1 MDGGR
6 SLTKVLS
13 EMWRKKQMPKSSYLT
28 EAVYSCLRMTA
39 CIPFKYSKLELLRNT
54 YVHATCY
61 SSSPTPS
68 YDACHA
74 PTVRELIFCPIHYA
88 QTTENIWFWYLGHL
102 KRKGSLG
109 WFLEMCTSIHQ
120 IILSIPG
127 KECLLNWHCLLHHLK
142 FDITQNWEIQAH
154 KVFVRFHNLN
164 MITLVFS
171 MKAH

>member
-6 SLTKVLS
+6 SLTEVLS

-74 PTVRELIFCPIHYA
+74 PTVRELIFRLIRYTLKQQKIYDSDTWA
-88 QTTENIWFWYLGHL
+88 IWKEKGLWGDFWKCAHL
-102 KRKGSLG
+102 YTKSY
-109 WFLEMCTSIHQ
+109 
-120 IILSIPG
+120 
-127 KECLLNWHCLLHHLK
+127 
-142 FDITQNWEIQAH
+142 
-154 KVFVRFHNLN
+154 
-164 MITLVFS
+164 LVFLVKNACWIDIVYCIIWS
-171 MKAH
+171 LTSPRIEKFRHTKYSYGSTI

>member
-1 MDGGR
+1 MVVGHWPR
-6 SLTKVLS
+6 CSQRCRERNKCQ
-13 EMWRKKQMPKSSYLT
+13 K
-28 EAVYSCLRMTA
+28 AVTSQKLYIVAWEWLCTA

-74 PTVRELIFCPIHYA
+74 PTVRELIFRLIHYI

-102 KRKGSLG
+102 KGKGSLG

-142 FDITQNWEIQAH
+142 FDITRSEI
-154 KVFVRFHNLN
+154 
-164 MITLVFS
+164 FS
-171 MKAH
+171 HIKYSYGSTI